1 MATYT
6 PNLNLKKPAST
17 DLVSIADINGNMD
30 ALDTAV
36 AGKLDRTA
44 AAAKAKGL
52 IYLEPTVTT
61 TKELWSATTPDIS
74 SYYDGLMVVVRCPE
88 ATATG
93 LALKINSL
101 GAPTIVF
108 NATSNVGT
116 RYSEDS
122 IVIMTYK
129 TIDGT
134 PYWSIMDYDANT
146 DTKVRQYQATNNTNY
161 PILMRYNTTDKAG
174 TYEATYSRFAPAV
187 TINPS
192 TGNLAATKFNG
203 YILGD
208 ACAKGVGAVASGNA
222 GLVTGGAVYDAMQN
236 VGGGAEIHSNLSA
249 SSWVADSTYAGFG
262 YRCALA
268 ITGVTAND
276 VAEVVFNQSEAA
288 SGNYASVCET
298 YAGGVYIWSSVNT
311 AITIPTVLIHKG

>member
-6 PNLNLKKPAST
+6 PNLNLKKPATT

-30 ALDTAV
+30 TLDTAV
-36 AGKLDRTA
+36 AGKLDKTA

-61 TKELWSATTPDIS
+61 TKVLWSATTPDIS

-101 GAPTIVF
+101 AAPTIVF
-108 NATSNVGT
+108 NATSGIST
-116 RYSEDS
+116 RYAEDS

-146 DTKVRQYQATNNTNY
+146 NTQVRQYQTTSNVNY
-161 PILMRYNTTDKAG
+161 PILTRYNITDKAG
-174 TYEATYSRFAPAV
+174 TYEQAYARFDPDV

-192 TGNLAATKFNG
+192 TGGIYAKKFFANG
-203 YILGD
+203 VEL
-208 ACAKGVGAVASGNA
+208 
-222 GLVTGGAVYDAMQN
+222 T
-236 VGGGAEIHSNLSA
+236 GGGAKIHSNLSA
-249 SSWVADSTYAGFG
+249 SSWTSDSTYAGFG

-276 VAEVVFNQSEAA
+276 VAEVVFNQTEAA

-298 YAGGVYIWSSVNT
+298 YAGGVYIYSSVNT